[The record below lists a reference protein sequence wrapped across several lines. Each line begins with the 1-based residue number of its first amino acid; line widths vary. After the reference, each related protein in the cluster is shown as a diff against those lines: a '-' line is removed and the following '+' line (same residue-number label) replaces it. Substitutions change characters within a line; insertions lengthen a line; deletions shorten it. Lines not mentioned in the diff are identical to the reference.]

1 MTPVMDARPTP
12 GPLNRS
18 LAVRLVLPALIMLV
32 AVALHFVAASWGDRR
47 QEDNVRDRAE
57 AGAKLLAARIAQYGD
72 ALYGVRGLFAASDE
86 VNHREFSESM
96 DAAAVARRF
105 PGVRAI
111 SYAPLVAAAD
121 IATAQRHL
129 SRSAERSGL
138 GYPPLVL
145 PDAPERGMI
154 APVAFIE
161 PVSGNEEAYGF
172 DLLSRPAR
180 AMAVD
185 RTLQTGLPT
194 ATEPLRLVQEPG
206 SQLGF
211 LMLLATQDAEGRDI
225 GIALAAFRTG
235 DLIDR
240 VFPRGTRDADID
252 LYDAG
257 PAGAVPRPRERA
269 TVTYADDGADDALS
283 EERAPHGRQEVAFD
297 VMGRQWILAYAPDH
311 ALAGANQQLLDWL
324 PLAAGAILAL
334 IAFWILSLSHRTERR
349 AVAMAERMTESLRD
363 SQTDLARS
371 NAELER
377 FAYVASHDLRE
388 PLRTIT
394 GFLGLLSRRYRDRL
408 DDDGLEF
415 IDLAVGGAKRMDALI
430 AELLEYS
437 RVGRGETTPE
447 PTDLEAAWHVAERN
461 LSAAIAEAEATVSS
475 GPLPVVMADRGEM
488 VQVLQNLLGNAIKYR
503 GERAPSV
510 HVSATPRGAHWEV
523 TVEDDGP
530 GIDPRHHDRIFVLL
544 QRLHRHDEVEG
555 TGMGLAICKK
565 IVESHGGRIW
575 VESNEG
581 HGARFTFTLP
591 AAHDAPPRPRPE
603 IPAGSAS
610 S

>member
-1 MTPVMDARPTP
+1 MTPVMDARPTH

-121 IATAQRHL
+121 TATAQRHL

-172 DLLSRPAR
+172 DLLSRAAR

-225 GIALAAFRTG
+225 GIALA
-235 DLIDR
+235 
-240 VFPRGTRDADID
+240 
-252 LYDAG
+252 
-257 PAGAVPRPRERA
+257 
-269 TVTYADDGADDALS
+269 
-283 EERAPHGRQEVAFD
+283 
-297 VMGRQWILAYAPDH
+297 
-311 ALAGANQQLLDWL
+311 
-324 PLAAGAILAL
+324 
-334 IAFWILSLSHRTERR
+334 
-349 AVAMAERMTESLRD
+349 
-363 SQTDLARS
+363 
-371 NAELER
+371 
-377 FAYVASHDLRE
+377 
-388 PLRTIT
+388 
-394 GFLGLLSRRYRDRL
+394 
-408 DDDGLEF
+408 
-415 IDLAVGGAKRMDALI
+415 
-430 AELLEYS
+430 
-437 RVGRGETTPE
+437 
-447 PTDLEAAWHVAERN
+447 
-461 LSAAIAEAEATVSS
+461 
-475 GPLPVVMADRGEM
+475 
-488 VQVLQNLLGNAIKYR
+488 
-503 GERAPSV
+503 
-510 HVSATPRGAHWEV
+510 
-523 TVEDDGP
+523 
-530 GIDPRHHDRIFVLL
+530 
-544 QRLHRHDEVEG
+544 
-555 TGMGLAICKK
+555 
-565 IVESHGGRIW
+565 
-575 VESNEG
+575 
-581 HGARFTFTLP
+581 
-591 AAHDAPPRPRPE
+591 
-603 IPAGSAS
+603 
-610 S
+610 